1 MKSADVT
8 LLREHLLKGTFTSVD
23 LVNYFGERCQRIG
36 REMGYSTE
44 ELFTSG
50 MDLAKKCDKERAEA
64 KNNNTADSLPFLH
77 GIPCSIKELFC
88 MKGKLSTVGVA
99 MLNYPRKEDSEGW
112 LPLTEAGAIPII
124 RGNVPQGALSIHT
137 TNYIWGTAQNVY
149 DRERSCGGS
158 SGGDGGLVSSGC
170 VPIALGSDIGGSI
183 RVPATFNGI
192 TGFKPTQNRI
202 SYRGA
207 MDARLSEYSP
217 NSAHFK
223 AVGGPLAHSV
233 NDCLEFFK
241 IQCVQNQHLRD
252 PNTAPVPFN
261 QQMLDSIHE
270 DHSKIKVG
278 LLTETP
284 FLPVSKSVKR
294 AIGMAKKALQDEGYE
309 VIEITFSPEDY
320 ATGRN
325 LLIGMV
331 ATGAGPGLLEDL
343 DKTGEAL
350 TLGTWSNLFLL
361 NRGPIGRFL
370 IRGILSLAGAGR
382 LKTAL

>member
-1 MKSADVT
+1 
-8 LLREHLLKGTFTSVD
+8 
-23 LVNYFGERCQRIG
+23 
-36 REMGYSTE
+36 
-44 ELFTSG
+44 
-50 MDLAKKCDKERAEA
+50 
-64 KNNNTADSLPFLH
+64 
-77 GIPCSIKELFC
+77 
-88 MKGKLSTVGVA
+88 
-99 MLNYPRKEDSEGW
+99 
-112 LPLTEAGAIPII
+112 
-124 RGNVPQGALSIHT
+124 
-137 TNYIWGTAQNVY
+137 
-149 DRERSCGGS
+149 
-158 SGGDGGLVSSGC
+158 
-170 VPIALGSDIGGSI
+170 
-183 RVPATFNGI
+183 
-192 TGFKPTQNRI
+192 
-202 SYRGA
+202 
-207 MDARLSEYSP
+207 
-217 NSAHFK
+217 
-223 AVGGPLAHSV
+223 
-233 NDCLEFFK
+233 
-241 IQCVQNQHLRD
+241 
-252 PNTAPVPFN
+252 
-261 QQMLDSIHE
+261 MLDSIHE